1 MKLQVQNVLECN
13 QMCEVRKLY
22 RDTLDNGNFI
32 NFYTMYLLSKMNY
45 RKFYIFLHNEDLVG
59 FMCLKDNDN
68 EVKIMS
74 YGIKDQYRNRGYESF
89 MFSIIKNMYTK
100 KNQSND

>member
-1 MKLQVQNVLECN
+1 MKLQVQNILECK
-13 QMCEVRKLY
+13 QICEVRKLY
-22 RDTLDNGNFI
+22 KDTLDNGNFI
-32 NFYTMYLLSKMNY
+32 NFYTMVLLSKMKS

-59 FMCLKDNDN
+59 FMCLNDN
-68 EVKIMS
+68 NDVKIMS
-74 YGIKDQYRNRGYESF
+74 YGIKDQYRNSGYEAF